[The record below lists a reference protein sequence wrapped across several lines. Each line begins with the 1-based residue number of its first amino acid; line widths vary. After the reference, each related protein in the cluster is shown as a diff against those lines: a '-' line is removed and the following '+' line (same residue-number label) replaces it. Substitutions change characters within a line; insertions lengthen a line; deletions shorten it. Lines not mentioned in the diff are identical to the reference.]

1 MIPNGA
7 GDVVGYLT
15 VLYSIVESGG
25 GTAGGTATCA
35 PGASV
40 NLYADGTDTFAL
52 AIAAD
57 GSVTVQRT
65 AGASTIDI
73 AIWGVWC

>member
-1 MIPNGA
+1 VIPNGT
-7 GDVVGYLT
+7 GDVTGYIT

-40 NLYADGTDTFAL
+40 NLYADGVDTFAL
-52 AIAAD
+52 AVAAD
-57 GSVTVQRT
+57 GSVTVART

-73 AIWGVWC
+73 SLLMTWV